1 MMQKKSKLST
11 IGTRNLVK
19 LFGHKRKDRKEK
31 EKKEKKNIYLFNSGT
46 KFLI

>member
-31 EKKEKKNIYLFNSGT
+31 EKEKKYIYLFNSGT

>member
-31 EKKEKKNIYLFNSGT
+31 KKKTYI
-46 KFLI
+46 FLILGPNF